1 MYGGDPVPNCQYRCS
16 SDFGANRQIYM
27 QFPAR
32 FPAIRYGAVAPC
44 KATYTYT
51 YVVDNNDNDRTKLVT
66 SQPAERSVEQKGV
79 MAIIHARLA
88 TKLLGYA

>member
-1 MYGGDPVPNCQYRCS
+1 
-16 SDFGANRQIYM
+16 M

-44 KATYTYT
+44 KATYTY
-51 YVVDNNDNDRTKLVT
+51 VVDNDKNDRTKLVT

-79 MAIIHARLA
+79 MAVIHARLA